1 MPRQTSTKTRQKS
14 CLIITSKRLKKLSA
28 KKKNMKRKFLFANCF
43 RYRIYV
49 KSMPGNPDIFLP
61 KYNTVIFINGCFW
74 HGHSGCKYFVVPKTR
89 TEFWLSKI
97 QKNISKDIVNHNKL
111 EQQGYNIIVIWEC
124 DVKNKSIFDSL
135 VQKIKN
141 PLNLASN

>member
-1 MPRQTSTKTRQKS
+1 MSDVHNTETRSFNMSQIRSKNTKPEV
-14 CLIITSKRLKKLSA
+14 LI
-28 KKKNMKRKFLFANCF
+28 RKFLFTNGF
-43 RYRIYV
+43 RYRIHV
-49 KSMPGNPDIFLP
+49 KSLPGNPDIVLP
-61 KYNTVIFINGCFW
+61 KYKTVIFINGCFW
-74 HGHSGCKYFVVPKTR
+74 HGHTDCKYFVVPKTR

>member
-1 MPRQTSTKTRQKS
+1 MGVS
-14 CLIITSKRLKKLSA
+14 
-28 KKKNMKRKFLFANCF
+28 
-43 RYRIYV
+43 
-49 KSMPGNPDIFLP
+49 G
-61 KYNTVIFINGCFW
+61 TVIP
-74 HGHSGCKYFVVPKTR
+74 GCKYFVVPKTR

-97 QKNISKDIVNHNKL
+97 QKNISNDLLNHNKL
-111 EQQGYNIIVIWEC
+111 EQEGYNVIIIWEC